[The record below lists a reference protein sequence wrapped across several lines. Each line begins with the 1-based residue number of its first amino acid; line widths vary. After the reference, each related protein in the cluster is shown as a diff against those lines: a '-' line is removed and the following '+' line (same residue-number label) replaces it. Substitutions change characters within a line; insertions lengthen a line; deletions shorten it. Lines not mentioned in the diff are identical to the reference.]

1 MYMER
6 SEEKTTLFSIDLRA
20 AAASDGGTAGGGSAG
35 SAAGGTAGAM
45 PGVGA
50 RYPGKCGRGVEP
62 SSENYGKFWIRIVKN
77 HYFLLFQINI

>member
-35 SAAGGTAGAM
+35 SATVTTESTSVM
-45 PGVGA
+45 YSKV
-50 RYPGKCGRGVEP
+50 
-62 SSENYGKFWIRIVKN
+62 
-77 HYFLLFQINI
+77 